1 VGGHE
6 EGGKRAHQRCGGGVR
21 AMTISFHHLDEGD
34 NSSDW
39 KLRGGGGKCVLFC
52 SNRVVCLM
60 GDTI

>member
-21 AMTISFHHLDEGD
+21 AMTISFHRLDEGD

-39 KLRGGGGKCVLFC
+39 KLRGGGGIDVSCSARIEWCV
-52 SNRVVCLM
+52 
-60 GDTI
+60 